1 MFLTTIKASLCI
13 PVNNTPKSL
22 IMITKLTL
30 NNFKSISKQTY
41 EFSQFDLLVGQN
53 NSGKSTILQAL
64 AIWQFCIDE
73 FSRAK
78 HRKNKSIQIVL
89 PHFTALPIPQFNL
102 LWKERTERRYVSKKQ
117 ERILISIDVTW
128 IAANGKS
135 YNLAINLRYASPQ
148 TLYAIP
154 IDGWEPFKQLQKN
167 QLLPSIAY
175 VPPFSGLEDSEEWR
189 DEAPL
194 RK

>member
-1 MFLTTIKASLCI
+1 
-13 PVNNTPKSL
+13 
-22 IMITKLTL
+22 MITKLTL
-30 NNFKSISKQTY
+30 NNFKSISEQTY

-89 PHFTALPIPQFNL
+89 PNFTALPIPQFNL

-148 TLYAIP
+148 TL
-154 IDGWEPFKQLQKN
+154 
-167 QLLPSIAY
+167 
-175 VPPFSGLEDSEEWR
+175 
-189 DEAPL
+189 
-194 RK
+194 

>member
-1 MFLTTIKASLCI
+1 
-13 PVNNTPKSL
+13 
-22 IMITKLTL
+22 MITKLTL
-30 NNFKSISKQTY
+30 NNFKSISEQTY
-41 EFSQFDLLVGQN
+41 EFSQFDLFVGQN

-64 AIWQFCIDE
+64 AIWQFCVDE
-73 FSRAK
+73 FNRAK

-89 PHFTALPIPQFNL
+89 PNFTALPIPQFNL
-102 LWKERTERRYVSKKQ
+102 LWKERTERRYVKTNGSKKP
-117 ERILISIDVTW
+117 ERILI
-128 IAANGKS
+128 
-135 YNLAINLRYASPQ
+135 YASPQ

-194 RK
+194 RKQIDLEITQLVDSPIIRL